1 MTCKASKQ
9 NIDKILTVTESAYF
23 REENLVVVYKQTFVI
38 KNSIFSTA
46 TVSLNPQSFCVNKPL
61 SSEEGIKYGLLR
73 KSVACK
79 KTNCNNKYML
89 VFNTRS
95 QIRHIIIRFH
105 IKPNETICQ

>member
-89 VFNTRS
+89 VFNP
-95 QIRHIIIRFH
+95 
-105 IKPNETICQ
+105 K